1 MVGAFIP
8 TVLRNGLVMPAVQ
21 PFWQNVAIGAVLILA
36 VYLDQRRRRAE
47 ERN

>member
-1 MVGAFIP
+1 
-8 TVLRNGLVMPAVQ
+8 VQ

-47 ERN
+47 ERM

>member
-1 MVGAFIP
+1 
-8 TVLRNGLVMPAVQ
+8 VLRNGLVIARVQ

-47 ERN
+47 ERM